1 MQEGVFVTFPISS
14 PLCRQ
19 IHTFDS
25 VVLAF
30 MGQAY
35 IGMLSSRVVR
45 PRVLS
50 FWLGRLRLATC
61 LSLAPLPRGP
71 SNLVDPASSHMLV
84 SKIKPCMCQ
93 CKLQHGQTVN
103 GSLQQL

>member
-1 MQEGVFVTFPISS
+1 MQEGVFATFPISS

-50 FWLGRLRLATC
+50 F
-61 LSLAPLPRGP
+61 
-71 SNLVDPASSHMLV
+71 
-84 SKIKPCMCQ
+84 
-93 CKLQHGQTVN
+93 
-103 GSLQQL
+103 